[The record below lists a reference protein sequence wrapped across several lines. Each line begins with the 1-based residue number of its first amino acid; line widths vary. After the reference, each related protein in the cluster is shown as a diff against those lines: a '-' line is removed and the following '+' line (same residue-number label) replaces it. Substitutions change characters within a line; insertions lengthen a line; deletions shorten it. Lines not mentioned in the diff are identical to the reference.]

1 MRYEGNVFR
10 PPSEAYSLIIQVTI
24 GCAHNKCTFC
34 GMYKNERF
42 RVRELSD
49 IVQDLAM
56 ARAHLGKVRRIFLA
70 DGDALCLSFAKLE
83 AILTEIQRIF
93 PECERVGIYA
103 TPKDIL
109 RKSPEELREL
119 NKLGLGIL
127 YVGLE
132 TGSDE
137 ILQEIKK
144 GVTAE
149 EVIAAGRKASESGL
163 LVSVTVISGLG
174 GRAKWQEHAIKTG
187 QVLSEMDPHYVG
199 LLTLML
205 VDGTEMKR
213 KVDEGEMVLLTP
225 EEIMQETRLMLENM
239 NVTNCIFRSNHAS
252 NYVTLKGTLPQ
263 DKSRLIGTIDSI
275 LKGGYQFKPEIF
287 RGL

>member
-10 PPSEAYSLIIQVTI
+10 PPSEAYSLIIQATI

-34 GMYKNERF
+34 SMYKTEKF
-42 RVRELSD
+42 RVRELSE
-49 IVQDLAM
+49 IVEDLTM
-56 ARAHLGKVRRIFLA
+56 ARAHYGKIKRIFLA
-70 DGDALCLSFAKLE
+70 DGDALCLSFDKLE
-83 AILTEIQRIF
+83 NILTEIQRIF

-109 RKSPEELREL
+109 RKSTEELREL
-119 NKLGLGIL
+119 KALGLGIL
-127 YVGLE
+127 YMGLE

-137 ILQEIKK
+137 ILQEINK
-144 GVTAE
+144 GITAE
-149 EVIAAGRKASESGL
+149 EAIIAGRKGAESGL
-163 LVSVTVISGLG
+163 QVSVTVISGLG

-187 QVLSEMDPHYVG
+187 QVLSEMDPHYIG

-213 KVDEGEMVLLTP
+213 KVDQGEMELLTP
-225 EEIMQETRLMLENM
+225 EEIMRETKLMLENT
-239 NVTNCIFRSNHAS
+239 NVTNCLFRSNHAS

-263 DKSRLIGTIDSI
+263 DKEHLIKGIDSI
-275 LKGGYQFKPEIF
+275 LQGGYHYRPEIF